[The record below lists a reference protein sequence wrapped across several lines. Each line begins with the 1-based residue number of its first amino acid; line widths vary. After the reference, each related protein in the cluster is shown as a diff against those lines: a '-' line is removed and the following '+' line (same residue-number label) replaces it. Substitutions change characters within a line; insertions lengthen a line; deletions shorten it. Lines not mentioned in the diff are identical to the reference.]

1 LGRDVLNSS
10 FDSENRAAAPAAAP
24 ELFAELDPEPRLLM
38 GPGPVDVYPRVLRA
52 MSVPLQGQFDP
63 QFTGYMNQVM
73 ALYRGVFRTAN
84 QWTLLIDGT
93 ARAGIEACL
102 ASALAPGDK
111 LLVPVFGRFGHL
123 KMEIGRRLGAEVV
136 AVETEWGGVFDPGAI
151 ETAIRRERPKM
162 LAISHGDTSTTMLQ
176 PLAEIG
182 ALCRQ
187 HDVLLY
193 VDCTASLGGNPFEMD
208 AWQIDMASAGLQK
221 CLSGPSGSAP
231 ISFNDRAAAVVTARK
246 HIEQGIRS
254 ADIVEGDG
262 PLIRSNYF
270 DLAMLMEYWSARR
283 LNHHTEAATMLY
295 AARECARV
303 VLEEGLERGIAR
315 HRLTSEALRAGLAA
329 MGLRLFGDAKHRM
342 ANVTGVIIPAEIT
355 NGEAVRAQ
363 LLQDFGIEI
372 GTSFGPLAGKIWR
385 IGTMGYVCRKANVLR
400 CLTALEA
407 VLHRN
412 GFSLPHGAAVDAAY
426 RVYQAA
432 GA

>member
-1 LGRDVLNSS
+1 LSQS
-10 FDSENRAAAPAAAP
+10 DSENRA
-24 ELFAELDPEPRLLM
+24 ELFEELDPEPRLLM

-52 MSVPLQGQFDP
+52 LSTPLQGQFDP

-73 ALYRGVFRTAN
+73 ALYRGVFCTRN
-84 QWTLLIDGT
+84 HWTLLVDGT

-102 ASALAPGDK
+102 ASVLAPGDRM
-111 LLVPVFGRFGHL
+111 LVPVFGRFGHL
-123 KMEIGRRLGAEVV
+123 KMEIGRRLGAEV
-136 AVETEWGGVFDPGAI
+136 AAIDTEWGTVFAPDAI
-151 ETAIRRERPKM
+151 EAAIRQHRPK
-162 LAISHGDTSTTMLQ
+162 LVAISHGDTSTTMLQ

-182 ALCRQ
+182 ALCRR

-193 VDCTASLGGNPFEMD
+193 VDCTASLGGNAFEMD
-208 AWQIDMASAGLQK
+208 GWQIDLASAGLQK

-231 ISFNDRAAAVVTARK
+231 LSFNDRAAAVITARK
-246 HIEQGIRS
+246 HIEQGIRN

-270 DLAMLMEYWSARR
+270 DLAMLMEYWSPRR

-303 VLEEGLERGIAR
+303 VLQEGLERGIAR
-315 HRLTSEALRAGLAA
+315 HQLASGALRAGLTA
-329 MGLRLFGDAKHRM
+329 MGLQLFGDAEHRM
-342 ANVTGVIIPAEIT
+342 ANVTGVVIPREIA

-363 LLQDFGIEI
+363 LLHDFGIEI

-385 IGTMGYVCRKANVLR
+385 IGTMGYVCRKSNVLR

-407 VLHRN
+407 VLSRN
-412 GFSLPHGAAVDAAY
+412 GCRLPHGAAVEAAYQVYDAAK
-426 RVYQAA
+426 A
-432 GA
+432 

>member
-1 LGRDVLNSS
+1 MNQSVDG
-10 FDSENRAAAPAAAP
+10 ENRSAAA
-24 ELFAELDPEPRLLM
+24 ELFEELDPEPRLLM

-63 QFTGYMNQVM
+63 QVTGYMNQVM
-73 ALYRGVFRTAN
+73 ALYRGVFCTRN
-84 QWTLLIDGT
+84 QWTLLVDGT

-102 ASALAPGDK
+102 ASVLAPGDRM
-111 LLVPVFGRFGHL
+111 LVPVFGRFGHL

-136 AVETEWGGVFDPGAI
+136 AIDTEWGKVFAPDAI
-151 ETAIRRERPKM
+151 EAAITRHRPK
-162 LAISHGDTSTTMLQ
+162 LVAISHGDTSTTMLQ

-182 ALCRQ
+182 ALCRR

-193 VDCTASLGGNPFEMD
+193 VDATASLGGNAFEMD
-208 AWQIDMASAGLQK
+208 EWQIDLASAGLQK
-221 CLSGPSGSAP
+221 CLSGPPGSAP
-231 ISFNDRAAAVVTARK
+231 VSFNDRAAAVITARK
-246 HIEQGIRS
+246 HIEQGIRT

-270 DLAMLMEYWSARR
+270 DLAMLMEYWSPRR

-303 VLEEGLERGIAR
+303 VLQEGLDRGIAR
-315 HRLTSEALRAGLAA
+315 HQLASRALRAGLTA
-329 MGLRLFGDAKHRM
+329 MGLRLFGDAEHRM
-342 ANVTGVIIPAEIT
+342 ANVTGVIIPQEIA
-355 NGEAVRAQ
+355 NGEAVRGQ

-407 VLHRN
+407 VLGRN
-412 GFSLPHGAAVDAAY
+412 GCKLPHGAAVDAAY
-426 RVYQAA
+426 RVYDEVR
-432 GA
+432 GE